1 MTKHGLPLVPANG
14 SAQRA
19 AREHAQAGTQKDKRH
34 IVSSLDSSLCGN
46 KQTPQDTAAAAPLS
60 LVEARAMFAPFV
72 KEKSIIIAVS
82 GGPDSTALL
91 WLAARWRASRKAGPD
106 IIAVTIDHGLRAE
119 AAGEARAVKRFARE
133 LGVLHQTLHW
143 SGAKPTTGLQEAAR
157 TARYRLLAK
166 AAAKSGAC
174 YVLTAHTLDDQAETV
189 LLRLL
194 RGSGVSGL
202 QAMAATAPYPGE
214 QELVLARPLL
224 SIPKARLIATLDK
237 AGIPYADD
245 PSNRDP
251 RHTRVRLRSLMP
263 ALLEEGLSARR
274 LALLAV
280 RLQRAEAA
288 LRSAVAEAMERV
300 SLTPWDQGS
309 RIVFDRGRFL
319 SLPAE
324 IGLRLMGRAIDR
336 VGQEGPVE
344 LGKLEALFE
353 ALLAAD
359 ASFRRTLAGAM
370 ITLLPA
376 QVVIEPAPPRRRP
389 PESPPAAGRRPLTT
403 GKTQSAKRLRTR

>member
-1 MTKHGLPLVPANG
+1 MG
-14 SAQRA
+14 
-19 AREHAQAGTQKDKRH
+19 
-34 IVSSLDSSLCGN
+34 SLDSRLCGN
-46 KQTPQDTAAAAPLS
+46 EQTPHDTTAAAPLS
-60 LVEARAMFAPFV
+60 PAETRALFAPFV

-91 WLAARWRASRKAGPD
+91 WLAARWRASRKTGPD
-106 IIAVTIDHGLRAE
+106 IIAVTINHGLRAE

-133 LGVLHQTLHW
+133 LGVLHQTLCW
-143 SGAKPTTGLQEAAR
+143 SGAKPITGLQEAAR

-166 AAAKSGAC
+166 AAAKAGAC

-202 QAMAATAPYPGE
+202 QAMAATSPYPGE
-214 QELVLARPLL
+214 QELMLARPLL

-274 LALLAV
+274 LALLAA

-300 SLTPWDQGS
+300 SLTPWDEEDT

-324 IGLRLMGRAIDR
+324 IGLRLIGRAIAH
-336 VGQEGPVE
+336 VGHEGPVE

-353 ALLAAD
+353 ALLVAD

-389 PESPPAAGRRPLTT
+389 PGSLPAAGRRPLTT